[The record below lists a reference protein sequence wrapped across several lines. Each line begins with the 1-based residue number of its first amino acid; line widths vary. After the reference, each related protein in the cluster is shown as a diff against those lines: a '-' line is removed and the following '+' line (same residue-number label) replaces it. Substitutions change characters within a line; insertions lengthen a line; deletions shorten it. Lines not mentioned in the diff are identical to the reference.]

1 LPDNRRGFKDN
12 LEVTMGGRSETESV
26 DPLLEELIKEIM
38 TSTGSDLK
46 NASPHEDAITTALTE
61 AAAVSLS
68 RTLAQA
74 SGFERVL
81 LVGALAPA
89 LADALAPALAKALV
103 PEIITALGQITA
115 TQPVPQGSMAGG
127 GPGGKG

>member
-1 LPDNRRGFKDN
+1 
-12 LEVTMGGRSETESV
+12 MGGRPDADSV
-26 DPLLEELIKEIM
+26 EPLLEELVKEIM

-46 NASPHEDAITTALTE
+46 SMSHHEDAITTALTE

-68 RTLAQA
+68 RTLSQA

-103 PEIITALGQITA
+103 PEIITALSQISA
-115 TQPVPQGSMAGG
+115 TDPASKEPMASGSTGRSR
-127 GPGGKG
+127 

>member
-1 LPDNRRGFKDN
+1 MPDNRRESKRE
-12 LEVTMGGRSETESV
+12 LAITMTGRSETDSV
-26 DPLLEELIKEIM
+26 EPLLEELIKEIM
-38 TSTGSDLK
+38 TSTGSDLRTG
-46 NASPHEDAITTALTE
+46 SHHEDAIAAALTE

-89 LADALAPALAKALV
+89 LADALAPTLAKALV
-103 PEIITALGQITA
+103 PEIVNALSQISTIG
-115 TQPVPQGSMAGG
+115 TTSTMP
-127 GPGGKG
+127 GPSGNSDSVR

>member
-1 LPDNRRGFKDN
+1 
-12 LEVTMGGRSETESV
+12 MAGRSDTDSV
-26 DPLLEELIKEIM
+26 EPLLEELIKEIM

-46 NASPHEDAITTALTE
+46 GASHHEDAITAALTE

-68 RTLAQA
+68 RTLSQA

-103 PEIITALGQITA
+103 PEIITALSQITA
-115 TQPVPQGSMAGG
+115 ESTPKDTVGDRNSGVSH
-127 GPGGKG
+127 

>member
-1 LPDNRRGFKDN
+1 
-12 LEVTMGGRSETESV
+12 MAGRSETDSV
-26 DPLLEELIKEIM
+26 EPLLEELIKEIM

-46 NASPHEDAITTALTE
+46 NGSHHEDAIAAALTE
-61 AAAVSLS
+61 AATVALS

-103 PEIITALGQITA
+103 PEIVTALSQVA
-115 TQPVPQGSMAGG
+115 TTESTPKEPMAKSS
-127 GPGGKG
+127 PGGSR